1 GSRNDHFAL
10 RVWEILDGI
19 VYLSTYETI
28 NHPGFPSWFLS
39 FCLETRKLEKLF
51 NKTCDNCAYPYIMAW
66 PPSLVDISQRRKAG
80 RGCCSLQGASSGR
93 REQSTGHGVQCIATG
108 RHGSTGRI

>member
-66 PPSLVDISQRRKAG
+66 PPSLISLSGARQGEAAAACRVRVPAG
-80 RGCCSLQGASSGR
+80 GSRARAMACSA
-93 REQSTGHGVQCIATG
+93 
-108 RHGSTGRI
+108 